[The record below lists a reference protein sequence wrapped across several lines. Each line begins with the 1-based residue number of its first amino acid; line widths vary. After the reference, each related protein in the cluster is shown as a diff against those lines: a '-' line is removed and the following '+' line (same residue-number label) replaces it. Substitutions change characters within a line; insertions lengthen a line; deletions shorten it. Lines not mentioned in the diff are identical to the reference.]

1 MTPSRSP
8 APNIYERPPGGFFLV
23 HHVDVVVGNQKVQA
37 IKLIGEYDS

>member
-8 APNIYERPPGGFFLV
+8 APTSTGGPGGFFLV

-37 IKLIGEYDS
+37 IELIGEYDS